1 MSSFLAAPGREREL
15 HSSDGPLS
23 QGEIPPHAFL
33 VVFPFELLLLRR
45 IRTSEGQHCSESTS
59 SAAVATRSEVDQ
71 VQIVLQ
77 NLQLSAFN
85 FQRASDTV
93 NMFKVLQYFEW
104 AKMCA
109 RYA

>member
-1 MSSFLAAPGREREL
+1 
-15 HSSDGPLS
+15 
-23 QGEIPPHAFL
+23 
-33 VVFPFELLLLRR
+33 
-45 IRTSEGQHCSESTS
+45 
-59 SAAVATRSEVDQ
+59 VATRSEVDQ